1 MDFLISVGH
10 NFTTVQ
16 FMVAGIV
23 LVVLFLVG
31 LSAFKL
37 RRGNAT
43 RLAANITCQITTAPL
58 AGSAP
63 RT

>member
-10 NFTTVQ
+10 NFTTAH
-16 FMVAGIV
+16 FIVAALA

-31 LSAFKL
+31 LGAFKL
-37 RRGNAT
+37 RRWQRNAA
-43 RLAANITCQITTAPL
+43 RRDRYVSDYNGPR